1 MRTRTPGFDA
11 SDQASLPVFRLLL
24 AVQALAAIVLGVIPL
39 GLPATFASVTG
50 YSGDDPYIY
59 RLAGAATAGYLI
71 AALVA
76 LVGRKR
82 WADLRIPIA
91 ATLTFTAAAA
101 VSCAITVVG
110 GDSHWVV
117 FVVLLAAAAFAVL
130 AGYWLRRDQGAPI
143 VPGTGLDQASRVII
157 GLATLS
163 AGVFGLLPLIAPL
176 TFASVFG
183 LVGTDIWVFRM
194 AGSAC
199 LGYAVAGL
207 FELRAAGYQPIAVQ
221 NLAAIAF
228 NAFAAVASWLSF
240 ASGTGGILAPV
251 VAVAATFFAL
261 ALGWLAVR
269 DR

>member
-1 MRTRTPGFDA
+1 MTSRTTALGA
-11 SDQASLPVFRLLL
+11 ADQTTLPIFRVLLGVQVL
-24 AVQALAAIVLGVIPL
+24 ATIMFGVIPL
-39 GLPATFASVTG
+39 ALPATFASIAA

-71 AALVA
+71 AALVGLA
-76 LVGRKR
+76 GRRR

-91 ATLTFTAAAA
+91 GTLTFTAAAA
-101 VSCAITVVG
+101 VGSVATIVG
-110 GDSHWVV
+110 GDGHWVV
-117 FVVLLAAAAFAVL
+117 FVVLLAAVGFAGF
-130 AGYWLRRDQGAPI
+130 AGYWLRRDQGAP
-143 VPGTGLDQASRVII
+143 VVGGPGLDQASRIII

-163 AGVFGLLPLIAPL
+163 AAVFGLLPLVIPAI
-176 TFASVFG
+176 FASVFG
-183 LVGTDIWVFRM
+183 LVGTDVWMFRM

-207 FELRAAGYQPIAVQ
+207 LELRATGYQPIAIQ

-228 NAFAAVASWLSF
+228 NAFAAVASWLSV

>member
-1 MRTRTPGFDA
+1 MTRLTLGP
-11 SDQASLPVFRLLL
+11 SDQASLPVFRVLLL
-24 AVQALAAIVLGVIPL
+24 VQVLATIVFGVVPL
-39 GLPATFASVTG
+39 VFPETFAILTG
-50 YSGDDPYIY
+50 YSGNDPIVY

-71 AALVA
+71 AALVS

-91 ATLTFTAAAA
+91 ATLTFNAAAA
-101 VSCAITVVG
+101 VSSILEIVG
-110 GDSHWVV
+110 GDRHVV
-117 FVVLLAAAAFAVL
+117 VVVVLLAAAAFAAL
-130 AGYWLRRDQGAPI
+130 ATYWLRRDDGAP
-143 VPGTGLDQASRVII
+143 VLAGEGLDQVSRVII

-163 AGVFGLLPLIAPL
+163 AGVFGLLPLILPV
-176 TFASVFG
+176 TFAALFG
-183 LVGTDIWVFRM
+183 LSGTDVWIFRM

-207 FELRAAGYQPIAVQ
+207 LELRAPAYAPIAVQ

-228 NAFAAVASWLSF
+228 NAFAAVAAWLAL
-240 ASGTGGILAPV
+240 ASGSGGLLAPI

-261 ALGWLAVR
+261 ALGWLAIR

>member
-1 MRTRTPGFDA
+1 MTTQTTASGA

-24 AVQALAAIVLGVIPL
+24 AVQVLATIVFGVIPL

-76 LVGRKR
+76 LVGRRR
-82 WADLRIPIA
+82 WADLRIPIS

-101 VSCAITVVG
+101 VSCLWSVVR

-117 FVVLLAAAAFAVL
+117 LVVLLAAAAFAVL
-130 AGYWLRRDQGAPI
+130 AGYWLRRDQGTAVVAGP
-143 VPGTGLDQASRVII
+143 GLDQASRVII
-157 GLATLS
+157 GLATVS
-163 AGVFGLLPLIAPL
+163 AGVFGLLPLIAPFA
-176 TFASVFG
+176 FASVFG
-183 LVGTDIWVFRM
+183 LVGTDIWIYRM

-199 LGYAVAGL
+199 LGYAVAGVL
-207 FELRAAGYQPIAVQ
+207 ELRAPGYPSIAVQ

-228 NAFAAVASWLSF
+228 NAFAAVASWLSV
-240 ASGTGGILAPV
+240 ASGTGGTLAPV